1 MRSVY
6 TMEPQSAITHKISFV
21 RKWMQLETNS
31 LSKSSEPQK
40 DKYCA
45 LSFIV
50 DPRSYGTK
58 LKVKLKPGGQKIQGE
73 AVEGEGR

>member
-1 MRSVY
+1 
-6 TMEPQSAITHKISFV
+6 MEPQSAITHNISFV

-50 DPRSYGTK
+50 DPRSYGSK
-58 LKVKLKPGGQKIQGE
+58 LKVKLKPGGQKIQEE